1 MDDDKDIK
9 EQLQE
14 LKAAQGL
21 LEKRVSILIEII
33 DMQAA
38 ELELTKKAL
47 SENITAVKKI
57 RKIAK
62 SAVSEID
69 FHHHPISYFLGLFS
83 DDKDD

>member
-47 SENITAVKKI
+47 SEKYNCC
-57 RKIAK
+57 
-62 SAVSEID
+62 
-69 FHHHPISYFLGLFS
+69 
-83 DDKDD
+83 

>member
-1 MDDDKDIK
+1 MDDDKDVK

-14 LKAAQGL
+14 LKAAQEL
-21 LEKRVSILIEII
+21 LEKRVSVLTEII
-33 DMQAA
+33 EMQAA
-38 ELELTKKAL
+38 ELEFTKRAL
-47 SENITAVKKI
+47 SENIAAVKKA

>member
-21 LEKRVSILIEII
+21 PEKRVSVLIEII

-57 RKIAK
+57 HKIAK
-62 SAVSEID
+62 SAANDIN
-69 FHHHPISYFLGLFS
+69 FHHHPILYFLSMFS
-83 DDKDD
+83 DDKDE